1 MNHVG
6 SHATLSGQSLPSAGQ
21 HRQRGRVQTTR
32 GCPLNCHFGSVN
44 LSYRRNLHLDC
55 QAYADFRRQRPDG
68 TKPFTKKDED
78 QYE

>member
-1 MNHVG
+1 MDESPGTPDYGTMPRPDVMG
-6 SHATLSGQSLPSAGQ
+6 GIQI
-21 HRQRGRVQTTR
+21 TR